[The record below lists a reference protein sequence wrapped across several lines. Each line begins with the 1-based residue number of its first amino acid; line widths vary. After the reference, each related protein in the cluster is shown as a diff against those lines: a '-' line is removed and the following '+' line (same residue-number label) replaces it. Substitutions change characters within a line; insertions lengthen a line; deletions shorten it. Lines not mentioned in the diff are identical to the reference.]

1 VSENGLALV
10 CSYADDE
17 SARIL
22 SLRGIVSMARLLSAT
37 RYVVLLG
44 VIACALGALLCFI
57 GALAQLALVATQ
69 ALSGLDTST
78 EIKALAVNEVF
89 LADVSLIA
97 TALFLVAVGLYELF
111 ISKIDFPV
119 GVTVVSLDDLKDKLL
134 GVIVVALAVTFLA
147 QITTWDGKTDLLS
160 YGVSIAL
167 VVLALGVFT
176 YVRRGSDMPE
186 KKPEGANGAADAEAL
201 PQERA
206 SREP

>member
-1 VSENGLALV
+1 ME
-10 CSYADDE
+10 
-17 SARIL
+17 
-22 SLRGIVSMARLLSAT
+22 GIVSMARVLSAT

-57 GALAQLALVATQ
+57 GALAQLALVAAHTFT
-69 ALSGLDTST
+69 GLDTVS
-78 EIKALAVNEVF
+78 EIKALTVNEIF

-119 GVTVVSLDDLKDKLL
+119 GVTVTSLDDLKDKLL

-160 YGVSIAL
+160 YGLSIAL
-167 VVLALGVFT
+167 VILALGAFT
-176 YVRRGSDMPE
+176 FFRRNKAGDMQGNGPE
-186 KKPEGANGAADAEAL
+186 SNGEANTGAA
-201 PQERA
+201 QED
-206 SREP
+206 